1 MLADERSLASAE
13 DIRLQDRANYWLA
26 QSLRARGQNAR
37 AEEVLEVCAA
47 HAHTFY
53 GQACLSD
60 LGRKLFETDF
70 PRATVK
76 KGLKSAELEE
86 LKVRADANASI
97 QPPSGP
103 NVNADG
109 SGGSELRT
117 RLRRDVDLVE
127 STTTYAFEWRVE
139 SACPVAV
146 AVSIFGEVQARI
158 PCAPDAGS
166 SALSRRR
173 LLEAGEVNSAPRG
186 TATAVVVAVDCHG
199 HEVRC
204 QVELTEP

>member
-1 MLADERSLASAE
+1 MTPK
-13 DIRLQDRANYWLA
+13 
-26 QSLRARGQNAR
+26 NAR
-37 AEEVLEVCAA
+37 SEKKKARTDAQDDRDELVLRPEKPCCCPPRVLVWGSTSSQTVAV
-47 HAHTFY
+47 TN
-53 GQACLSD
+53 
-60 LGRKLFETDF
+60 KMFED
-70 PRATVK
+70 
-76 KGLKSAELEE
+76 EE

-127 STTTYAFEWRVE
+127 STTTYAFEWRME